1 MESSVHP
8 STVVSARSADLDIRA
23 LRRGGLRLTRYA
35 VMVLLASFFLL
46 PYVWMVSGSLRTQNE
61 IFANLHPLSLWTF
74 VPKQWTLA
82 SFQALL
88 ELKPFPFT
96 HYVWNSLIV
105 AFTVTVFSLLINS
118 CAAYVFARIRFPGRD
133 LLFVAFLATM
143 VIPFEVLAIPLY
155 IEMRAFHWVDTY
167 QALIIPFVA
176 SPLGMFLLRQF
187 FLGLPRELEDAA
199 RIDGCSLFGAFWR
212 VVLPN
217 AAPAL
222 IAFGLVRF
230 QFSWDSFIWPLI
242 VAPSPPVR
250 VIQVAIASF
259 DSDQVVQW
267 DLIFAA
273 AVIASLPIVLLFAF
287 LQRYYV
293 QGVATSGL
301 K

>member
-1 MESSVHP
+1 MTSSAHAG
-8 STVVSARSADLDIRA
+8 TVVPARGLHLDAIVVRRTA
-23 LRRGGLRLTRYA
+23 LRVARYTL
-35 VMVLLASFFLL
+35 MVVLAAFFLL

-61 IFANLHPLSLWTF
+61 IFANLQPLSVWTF

-88 ELKPFPFT
+88 QLEPLPFT
-96 HYVWNSLIV
+96 HYLWNSLFV
-105 AFTVTVFSLLINS
+105 AVSVTVLSLIVNS
-118 CAAYVFARIRFPGRD
+118 FAAYVFARIQFPGRD
-133 LLFVAFLATM
+133 VLFIAFLATM
-143 VIPFEVLAIPLY
+143 VIPFEILAIPLY
-155 IEMRAFHWVDTY
+155 IEMRTLRWVDTY
-167 QALIIPFVA
+167 QALIVPFVA
-176 SPLGMFLLRQF
+176 SPVGMFLLRQF

-217 AAPAL
+217 ATPAL
-222 IAFGLVRF
+222 IAFGLIRF

-259 DSDQVVQW
+259 DSDQVVHW

-293 QGVATSGL
+293 QGVVTSGL

>member
-1 MESSVHP
+1 VTSSAHAG
-8 STVVSARSADLDIRA
+8 TVVPARGLHLDAIVVRRTA
-23 LRRGGLRLTRYA
+23 LRVARYTL
-35 VMVLLASFFLL
+35 MVVLAAFFLL

-61 IFANLHPLSLWTF
+61 IFANLQPLSVWTF

-88 ELKPFPFT
+88 QLEPLPFT
-96 HYVWNSLIV
+96 HYLWNSLFV
-105 AFTVTVFSLLINS
+105 AVSVTVLSLIVNS
-118 CAAYVFARIRFPGRD
+118 FAAYVFARIQFPGRD
-133 LLFVAFLATM
+133 VLFIAFLATM
-143 VIPFEVLAIPLY
+143 VIPFEILAIPLY
-155 IEMRAFHWVDTY
+155 IEMRTLRWVDTY
-167 QALIIPFVA
+167 QALIVPFVA
-176 SPLGMFLLRQF
+176 SPVGMFLLRQF

-217 AAPAL
+217 ATPAL
-222 IAFGLVRF
+222 IAFGLIRF

-259 DSDQVVQW
+259 DSDQVVHW

-293 QGVATSGL
+293 QGVVTSGL

>member
-1 MESSVHP
+1 VASSAQAGAVVHARGIHLDA
-8 STVVSARSADLDIRA
+8 VVLRRVA
-23 LRRGGLRLTRYA
+23 LRAARYA
-35 VMVLLASFFLL
+35 VMLVLAVFFLL

-61 IFANLHPLSLWTF
+61 IFANLQPLSVWTF

-88 ELKPFPFT
+88 QLEPFPFT
-96 HYVWNSLIV
+96 HYLWNSLFV
-105 AFTVTVFSLLINS
+105 AVAVTVLSLIVNS
-118 CAAYVFARIRFPGRD
+118 FAAYVFARIKFPGRD
-133 LLFVAFLATM
+133 ILFIAFLATM
-143 VIPFEVLAIPLY
+143 VIPFEILAIPLY
-155 IEMRAFHWVDTY
+155 IEMRIFRWVDTY
-167 QALIIPFVA
+167 QALIVPFVA
-176 SPLGMFLLRQF
+176 SPVGMFLLRQF

-217 AAPAL
+217 ATPAL
-222 IAFGLVRF
+222 IAFGLIRF

-259 DSDQVVQW
+259 DSDQVVRW

-273 AVIASLPIVLLFAF
+273 AVMASLPIVLLFAF

-293 QGVATSGL
+293 QGVVTSGL

>member
-1 MESSVHP
+1 VASSAHVR
-8 STVVSARSADLDIRA
+8 TVLPASRA
-23 LRRGGLRLTRYA
+23 LFDGLALRATALRLARYA
-35 VMVLLASFFLL
+35 AMLVLAALFLL

-61 IFANLHPLSLWTF
+61 IFANLYPLSVWTF
-74 VPKQWTLA
+74 VPRQWTLA

-88 ELKPFPFT
+88 ELQPFPFT
-96 HYVWNSLIV
+96 HYVFNSLFV
-105 AFTVTVFSLLINS
+105 AFVVTAFSLVVNS

-133 LLFVAFLATM
+133 LLFVMFLATM

-155 IEMRAFHWVDTY
+155 TEMRAFHWVDTY
-167 QALIIPFVA
+167 QALILPFVA

-199 RIDGCSLFGAFWR
+199 RIDGCSLFGAFRR

-217 AAPAL
+217 ATPAL
-222 IAFGLVRF
+222 IAFGIIRF

-242 VAPSPPVR
+242 VAPSPTVR

-259 DSDQVVQW
+259 DTDQVVHW

-293 QGVATSGL
+293 QGVVTSGL

>member
-1 MESSVHP
+1 VASSAHAQ
-8 STVVSARSADLDIRA
+8 TVAPASRAHIDALA
-23 LRRGGLRLTRYA
+23 LRGTTLQLVRYT
-35 VMVLLASFFLL
+35 VMLLLAAFFLL

-61 IFANLHPLSLWTF
+61 IFANLYPLSVWTF
-74 VPKQWTLA
+74 VPRQWTLA

-88 ELKPFPFT
+88 DLQPFPFT
-96 HYVWNSLIV
+96 HYVFNSLFV
-105 AFTVTVFSLLINS
+105 AFVVTAFSLVVNS

-133 LLFVAFLATM
+133 VLFVMFLATM

-155 IEMRAFHWVDTY
+155 TEMRAFHWVDTY
-167 QALIIPFVA
+167 QALIVPFVA

-222 IAFGLVRF
+222 IAFGLIRF

-259 DSDQVVQW
+259 DTDQVVHW

-273 AVIASLPIVLLFAF
+273 AVIASLPIILLFAF

-293 QGVATSGL
+293 QGVVTSGL

>member
-1 MESSVHP
+1 VTSSAHAG
-8 STVVSARSADLDIRA
+8 TVVPARGLHLDAIVVRRTA
-23 LRRGGLRLTRYA
+23 LRVARYTL
-35 VMVLLASFFLL
+35 MLVLAAFFLL

-61 IFANLHPLSLWTF
+61 IFANLQPLSVWTF

-88 ELKPFPFT
+88 QLEPLPFT
-96 HYVWNSLIV
+96 HYLWNSLFV
-105 AFTVTVFSLLINS
+105 AVSVTVLSLIVNS
-118 CAAYVFARIRFPGRD
+118 FAAYVFARIQFPGRD
-133 LLFVAFLATM
+133 VLFIAFLATM
-143 VIPFEVLAIPLY
+143 VIPFEILAIPLY
-155 IEMRAFHWVDTY
+155 IEMRTLRWVDTY
-167 QALIIPFVA
+167 QALIVPFVA
-176 SPLGMFLLRQF
+176 SPVGMFLLRQF

-217 AAPAL
+217 ATPAL
-222 IAFGLVRF
+222 IAFGLIRF

-259 DSDQVVQW
+259 DSDQVVHW

-293 QGVATSGL
+293 QGVVTSGL

>member
-1 MESSVHP
+1 VESSAHAG
-8 STVVSARSADLDIRA
+8 TVVPARSAHLDTRA
-23 LRRGGLRLTRYA
+23 LRSGGLRLTRYA
-35 VMVLLASFFLL
+35 FMLVLATFFLL

-61 IFANLHPLSLWTF
+61 IFANLYPLSVWTF

-82 SFQALL
+82 SFQTLL
-88 ELKPFPFT
+88 QLQPFPFT

-105 AFTVTVFSLLINS
+105 AFTVTVFSLLVNS

-133 LLFVAFLATM
+133 ILFVIFLATM

-167 QALIIPFVA
+167 QALIVPFVA

-217 AAPAL
+217 ATPAL
-222 IAFGLVRF
+222 IAFGLIRF

-259 DSDQVVQW
+259 DSDVVVQW

-293 QGVATSGL
+293 QGVVTSGL

>member
-1 MESSVHP
+1 MASSA
-8 STVVSARSADLDIRA
+8 TLASARPATHLETLDLRRSA
-23 LRRGGLRLTRYA
+23 LRAGRYA
-35 VMVLLASFFLL
+35 LMVLLAAFFLL

-61 IFANLHPLSLWTF
+61 IFANLFPLSIWTF

-88 ELKPFPFT
+88 QLEPYPFT
-96 HYVWNSLIV
+96 HYLWNSLVV
-105 AFTVTVFSLLINS
+105 AGTVTVLSLIVNS

-133 LLFVAFLATM
+133 ALFVAFLATM
-143 VIPFEVLAIPLY
+143 VIPFEILAIPLY
-155 IEMRAFHWVDTY
+155 IEMRTLRWVDTY
-167 QALIIPFVA
+167 QALIVPFVA
-176 SPLGMFLLRQF
+176 SPVGMFLLRQF
-187 FLGLPRELEDAA
+187 FLGLPRELEEAA

-222 IAFGLVRF
+222 IAFGLIRF

-259 DSDQVVQW
+259 DSDQVVHW
-267 DLIFAA
+267 DMIFAA

-293 QGVATSGL
+293 QGVVTSGL